1 MRKTAGLIAAAA
13 IVGSA
18 FVAVP
23 AHAAN
28 TDTVTI
34 TVADTAY
41 SGTTVDFVVT
51 VLDVNGNAV
60 VGTAVDASSTGVGYL
75 AASHGVT
82 DVNGQAT
89 LKIFAA
95 DAEQGAAF
103 ISAFTADAST
113 AAATEVDFAAAPTP
127 TDSVDSLTLTS
138 DVTKVQTGTTTD
150 VVATALDADG
160 NPVAGAAVSATSTGV
175 GYLSVASGI
184 TDDNGQVTLK
194 FADGA
199 NDAGTAAINAV
210 SGNAAADEL
219 DLTAGITD
227 ADVTLT
233 KHLAYLTFEYAA
245 NKKVVI
251 KVDGKTLRS
260 FNPTDNDSHTTRFHL
275 VAGKHTVVIRTNGG
289 VVLTSETFKVLK

>member
-18 FVAVP
+18 FIAVP

-28 TDTVTI
+28 TDIVSI
-34 TVADTAY
+34 TVADAAY

-51 VLDVNGNAV
+51 VQDVNGNPV
-60 VGTAVDASSTGVGYL
+60 VGTTVDAASTGVGYL
-75 AASHGVT
+75 VASHGVT
-82 DVNGQAT
+82 DVNGQTT

-103 ISAFTADAST
+103 ITASTADAST
-113 AAATEVDFAAAPTP
+113 ASATEVDFAAAPTP
-127 TDSVDSLTLTS
+127 TDSVDSLTLAAAATS
-138 DVTKVQTGTTTD
+138 VQTGTTTD

-194 FADGA
+194 FTDGA
-199 NDAGTAAINAV
+199 NDAGSAAINAV

-219 DLTAGITD
+219 DLTAGTTD
-227 ADVTLT
+227 ADVTLV
-233 KHLAYLTFEYAA
+233 KHLAYLNYEFAA
-245 NKKVVI
+245 NKKVVV
-251 KVDGKTLRS
+251 KVDGKTLRTI
-260 FNPTDNDSHTTRFHL
+260 NPTDNDAHATRFHL

-289 VVLTSETFKVLK
+289 VVLDSETFKVAK